1 MNLLDYIM
9 SFVQVIKALQVQNKY
24 KDTFLQPYL
33 ARLEKEHEGTF
44 SPEQKF
50 KIQKYYGVF
59 IPAILC
65 NSYKNL
71 YGENLTDSERKRATL
86 FGILTPI
93 GDDLFDVDKLPIDKI
108 TALTFKPEAYNATLF
123 SEKVTKEIQGI
134 LLNSVPHKSAYIAAS
149 KAVLDIQVETEKQLS
164 ATISQA
170 EIEHITY
177 TKGAVSV
184 IIYHQCLDIVADQQ
198 MLDAL
203 FYIGSLYQLGNDL
216 FDVYKDT
223 RDQIYTLPNTCS
235 DFTALR
241 IKFIER
247 VKEQNKKIMALP
259 YPIKRKNR
267 FSIIMNNVNAR
278 SLVAIDEWIALEK
291 KCGGQIDF
299 KNKTRKE
306 LIIDMEKPR
315 LIIKW
320 LYYTWQLPKL

>member
-1 MNLLDYIM
+1 MNLLDYLI
-9 SFVQVIKALQVQNKY
+9 SFLQVKKALQVQKKY
-24 KDTFLQPYL
+24 KDTYLEPYL
-33 ARLEKEHEGTF
+33 AKLEKEHKGNF
-44 SPEQKF
+44 STEQKF
-50 KIQKYYGVF
+50 KIQKYYGVL

-71 YGENLTDSERKRATL
+71 YGDTLNDNERERATL

-108 TALTFKPEAYNATLF
+108 TALTFEPDAYNATLF
-123 SEKVTKEIQGI
+123 SEKVTKEIQGF
-134 LLNSVPHKSAYIAAS
+134 LLKNVPHKDAYIAAS
-149 KAVLDIQVETEKQLS
+149 KAVLAIQVETEKQLNP
-164 ATISQA
+164 AISEA
-170 EIEHITY
+170 EIERITY

-184 IIYHQCLDIVADQQ
+184 ILYHQCLDIVANQQ

-223 RDQIYTLPNTCS
+223 RDQINTLPNTCS

-241 IKFIER
+241 TKFIER
-247 VKEQNKKIMALP
+247 VKEQNKKIIALP
-259 YPIKRKNR
+259 IPLKRKQR
-267 FSIIMNNVNAR
+267 FSIIMNNVNAK

-291 KCGGQIDF
+291 KSGGKIDF

-315 LIIKW
+315 LTLKW
-320 LYYTWQLPKL
+320 IYYTWRLPKL

>member
-1 MNLLDYIM
+1 MNVLDYTM
-9 SFVQVIKALQVQNKY
+9 SIIQVIKALREQNKY
-24 KDTFLQPYL
+24 KHSFLLPYL
-33 ARLEKEHEGTF
+33 KTLEKKYEGHF
-44 SPEQKF
+44 SKEQKI
-50 KIQKYYGVF
+50 KIEKFYGLF

-65 NSYKNL
+65 SSYKKL
-71 YGENLTDSERKRATL
+71 YGEKLKEKERERATL
-86 FGILTPI
+86 FGILTPM
-93 GDDLFDVDKLPIDKI
+93 GDDLLDVDKLPINKI
-108 TALTFKPEAYNATLF
+108 IALTFDPDQYNATLF
-123 SEKVTKEIQGI
+123 SEKVTKEIQGF
-134 LLNSVPHKSAYIAAS
+134 LLKNVPHKAAYISAS
-149 KAVLDIQVETEKQLS
+149 KAVLDIQVETEKQLNQN
-164 ATISQA
+164 ISQT

-184 IIYHQCLDIVADQQ
+184 IIYHQCLDVVADEQ

-223 RDQIYTLPNTCS
+223 RDHIYTLPNTCT
-235 DFTALR
+235 DFINLR
-241 IKFIER
+241 SEFIER

-259 YPIKRKNR
+259 QPYKRKLR

-291 KCGGQIDF
+291 KSGGKIDF
-299 KNKTRKE
+299 TNKTRKE

-315 LIIKW
+315 LFLKW

>member
-1 MNLLDYIM
+1 
-9 SFVQVIKALQVQNKY
+9 
-24 KDTFLQPYL
+24 
-33 ARLEKEHEGTF
+33 
-44 SPEQKF
+44 
-50 KIQKYYGVF
+50 
-59 IPAILC
+59 
-65 NSYKNL
+65 
-71 YGENLTDSERKRATL
+71 
-86 FGILTPI
+86 
-93 GDDLFDVDKLPIDKI
+93 DLFDVDKLPIDKI
-108 TALTFKPEAYNATLF
+108 TALTFEPDTYNANLF
-123 SEKVTKEIQGI
+123 SEKVTKEIQGFM
-134 LLNSVPHKSAYIAAS
+134 LNNVPHKAAYIAAS

-170 EIEHITY
+170 EIENITY

-184 IIYHQCLDIVADQQ
+184 IIYHQCLDIVADQP

-216 FDVYKDT
+216 FDVFKDT
-223 RDQIYTLPNTCS
+223 RDHIYTLPNTCA
-235 DFTALR
+235 DFVTLR
-241 IKFIER
+241 SKFIER

-259 YPIKRKNR
+259 YPLKRKNR